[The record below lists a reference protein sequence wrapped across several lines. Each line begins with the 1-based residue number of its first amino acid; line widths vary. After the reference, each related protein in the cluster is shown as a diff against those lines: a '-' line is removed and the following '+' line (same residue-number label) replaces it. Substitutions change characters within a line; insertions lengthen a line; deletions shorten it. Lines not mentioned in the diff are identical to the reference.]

1 MKKLLLFFLLIV
13 LNSHGL
19 TVGYKFWDFSNG
31 LGEQSDS
38 GILHGLNATG
48 PIGEKTYYSA
58 TFFAGEKLNEFDW
71 FDGPADELFAN
82 GILSFELLYGIEGKY
97 FDVGIGIRNNIWN
110 AEVYAR
116 SYVYTTDENG
126 NISALNLDIPELK
139 ASAFSGVVYAST
151 TYEIFRNFGAYF
163 GYSLG
168 IPFIEKETL
177 EGLSDALG
185 NAGELQAEAGK
196 IDYQH
201 TNTELGF
208 YYNSGSLSSTLGLRE
223 MIFDYDN
230 ALIDIDLIGLIGSL
244 NYTF

>member
-1 MKKLLLFFLLIV
+1 MKKLLSFFLLIV

-31 LGEQSDS
+31 LGEQSDR
-38 GILHGLNATG
+38 GTLHGINATG

-71 FDGPADELFAN
+71 YDGPADELFVN
-82 GILSFELLYGIEGKY
+82 GILSFEFLYGIAGKY

-116 SYVYTTDENG
+116 SYVYTVDANG
-126 NISALNLDIPELK
+126 NVSALNLDIPELK

-163 GYSLG
+163 GYSIG
-168 IPFIEKETL
+168 IPFNERETL
-177 EGLSDALG
+177 SGLSNAYG
-185 NAGELQAEAGK
+185 NASELQAAAEK
-196 IDYQH
+196 IDYGH
-201 TNTELGF
+201 TNMELGF
-208 YYNSGSLSSTLGLRE
+208 YYNAGSLSSTLGFRE
-223 MIFDYDN
+223 MIFGYN
-230 ALIDIDLIGLIGSL
+230 NELIDIDLIGLIGSL